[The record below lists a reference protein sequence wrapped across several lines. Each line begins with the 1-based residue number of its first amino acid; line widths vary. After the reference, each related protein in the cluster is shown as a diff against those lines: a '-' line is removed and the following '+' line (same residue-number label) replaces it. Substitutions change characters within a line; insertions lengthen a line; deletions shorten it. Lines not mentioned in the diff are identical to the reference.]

1 MGRTCAVC
9 GKGRQVGFNVS
20 HAHNKTKKVW
30 QPNLHSIHAVI
41 GVSVK
46 RLKVCTGCLKSQRV
60 RKAV

>member
-1 MGRTCAVC
+1 
-9 GKGRQVGFNVS
+9 VGFNVS

-30 QPNLHSIHAVI
+30 QPNLHAVHAVVGAAI
-41 GVSVK
+41 K